1 MKSIIVLNGPNL
13 NLLGN
18 REPEIYGTDT
28 LLDIEKLCMKKA
40 LALNIQ
46 VNFFQSNIEGEL
58 VNEIQKSK
66 NHQDG
71 IILNAGAYTHTSIA
85 IMDALIATQIPTIE
99 VHISNI
105 YRREGFRHVS
115 YISKASIG
123 QICGFGIYGYSM
135 ALDAIIQNNL

>member
-18 REPEIYGTDT
+18 REPEIYGANT
-28 LLDIEKLCMKKA
+28 LADIEKLCRKKA
-40 LALNIQ
+40 VSLNIQ
-46 VNFFQSNIEGEL
+46 VSFFQSNIEGEL

-66 NHQDG
+66 NNLDG

-105 YRREGFRHVS
+105 YAREEFRHKS
-115 YISKASIG
+115 LISKHVKG
-123 QICGFGIYGYSM
+123 VICGFGLKSYDL
-135 ALDAIIQNNL
+135 ALKSLI

>member
-18 REPEIYGTDT
+18 REPEIYGADT
-28 LLDIEKLCMKKA
+28 LSDIEKLCMKKA

-46 VNFFQSNIEGEL
+46 VSFYQSNIEGEL
-58 VNEIQKSK
+58 VNEIQRSK
-66 NHQDG
+66 NNQDG

-85 IMDALIATQIPTIE
+85 IMDALIATQVPTIE

-105 YRREGFRHVS
+105 YHRESFRHVS
-115 YISKASIG
+115 YISKATFG

>member
-18 REPEIYGTDT
+18 REPEIYGADT
-28 LLDIEKLCMKKA
+28 LADIEKLCMRKA
-40 LALNIQ
+40 VSLNIQ
-46 VNFFQSNIEGEL
+46 VSFFQSNIEGEL

-66 NHQDG
+66 NKQDG

-85 IMDALIATQIPTIE
+85 IMDALIATQVPTIE

-105 YRREGFRHVS
+105 YHRESFRHIS
-115 YISKASIG
+115 YISKVTIG

>member
-1 MKSIIVLNGPNL
+1 MTHDINYERYELPF
-13 NLLGN
+13 
-18 REPEIYGTDT
+18 EIKNCNEFADRNNIT
-28 LLDIEKLCMKKA
+28 LTLC
-40 LALNIQ
+40 
-46 VNFFQSNIEGEL
+46 QSNIEGEL

-66 NHQDG
+66 NKQDG

-85 IMDALIATQIPTIE
+85 IMDALIATQVPTVE

-105 YRREGFRHVS
+105 YHRESFRHIS
-115 YISKASIG
+115 YISKATIG

>member
-18 REPEIYGTDT
+18 REPEIYGADT
-28 LLDIEKLCMKKA
+28 LADIEKLCTKKA
-40 LALNIQ
+40 ASLNIQ
-46 VNFFQSNIEGEL
+46 VSFFQSNIEGEL

-105 YRREGFRHVS
+105 YHRESFRHVS

-123 QICGFGIYGYSM
+123 QIFGFGIYGYSM

>member
-18 REPEIYGTDT
+18 REPEIYGADT
-28 LLDIEKLCMKKA
+28 LSDIEKLCMKKA

-46 VNFFQSNIEGEL
+46 VSFFQSNIEGEL

-85 IMDALIATQIPTIE
+85 IMDA
-99 VHISNI
+99 
-105 YRREGFRHVS
+105 
-115 YISKASIG
+115 
-123 QICGFGIYGYSM
+123 
-135 ALDAIIQNNL
+135 